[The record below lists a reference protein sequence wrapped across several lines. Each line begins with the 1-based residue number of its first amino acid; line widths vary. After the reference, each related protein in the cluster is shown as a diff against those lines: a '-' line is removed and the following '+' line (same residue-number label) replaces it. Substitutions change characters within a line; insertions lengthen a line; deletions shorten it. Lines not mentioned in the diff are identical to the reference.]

1 MVIRLLIGLLLFAA
15 VPVMAADGTRIAP
28 QLAQLQ
34 AQDSLLE
41 QLQSRT
47 REAETR
53 AAEAER
59 REREA
64 EINRLTDQAQQAQA
78 RADAEAQRNLAAQR
92 ELFIQ
97 QAKTELHNSA
107 YSRLEII
114 VGGFGALITVLV
126 IFFALRTEKT
136 AVAEAVKGVG
146 EEIKARVAETEA
158 LLAKMRE
165 HETAANKILQSLRPA
180 EAPKSAEDRETVAE
194 VAREANAKPPRDRT
208 ANEYRAIL
216 TNLLIRKE
224 WADMLEAAQ
233 QMRLLHGGD
242 DNHLFFALFNEAYA
256 FGQLGR
262 SKEAIA
268 VYDDVVARYG
278 SASEPALRK
287 QVASALFNKG
297 IALGTSDRSEEA
309 IAVFDEVVARY
320 GAASE
325 TALLQQVAMALV
337 NKGVALGALNRS
349 EEAIAVYDEVVARYG
364 AASEAGLRQEVAG
377 ALFNKGVALG
387 ALNRSEDSIA
397 VYDDVVARY
406 GAASEV
412 ALLQQV
418 AMALVNKVIVLAQL
432 ERREDAIATCDD
444 VIARFDDSREPELRE
459 ILGHARTLKA
469 QLHSQHGK

>member
-15 VPVMAADGTRIAP
+15 APALAADGTRIAP

-97 QAKTELHNSA
+97 QAKTELQNSA
-107 YSRLEII
+107 YSRLEILI
-114 VGGFGALITVLV
+114 AGLGVLITLLV
-126 IFFALRTEKT
+126 VFFALRTEKT

-165 HETAANKILQSLRPA
+165 HETAANKILRSLPPA

-208 ANEYRAIL
+208 ADEYRAIII
-216 TNLLIRKE
+216 NLLIANRWDE
-224 WADMLEAAQ
+224 MLEAAQ
-233 QMRLLHGGD
+233 QMRLLFSENSQD
-242 DNHLFFALFNEAYA
+242 FIFARFQEAHA
-256 FGQLGR
+256 LSQLDR
-262 SKEAIA
+262 QKEAVA
-268 VYDDVVARYG
+268 VYENVIAHYAAAPVTDQR
-278 SASEPALRK
+278 EWLPA
-287 QVASALFNKG
+287 AWIG
-297 IALGTSDRSEEA
+297 
-309 IAVFDEVVARY
+309 
-320 GAASE
+320 
-325 TALLQQVAMALV
+325 
-337 NKGVALGALNRS
+337 KGVAHGKLNSFEEEIAAYNEVLALC
-349 EEAIAVYDEVVARYG
+349 G
-364 AASEAGLRQEVAG
+364 AAPGDKSEDREWEAMAF
-377 ALFNKGVALG
+377 FNKAAAYARQGKAKQTITTLQG
-387 ALNRSEDSIA
+387 MLKAGHPLCQEQIRNTPHFDSIR
-397 VYDDVVARY
+397 DDPAFKKFL
-406 GAASEV
+406 EEN
-412 ALLQQV
+412 
-418 AMALVNKVIVLAQL
+418 NK
-432 ERREDAIATCDD
+432 
-444 VIARFDDSREPELRE
+444 
-459 ILGHARTLKA
+459 
-469 QLHSQHGK
+469 